1 LAALTLEDLL
11 KDGFSAFVVHLKKV
25 LSLEE
30 LLKLYVHD
38 LKDHGA
44 VGHV

>member
-11 KDGFSAFVVHLKKV
+11 IDSFSLLVVHMKKV
-25 LSLEE
+25 LSLEYLFE
-30 LLKLYVHD
+30 LCVHD